1 MQESIIS
8 KGSFHPCFLD
18 TKEKVEIIECLC
30 LHCDSL
36 QFPFTFCRW
45 RGDNKYVMMLLNQ
58 GSDCT
63 LHLQFFPH
71 RYSRIHYLLLRF
83 ISYCILIFHIICG
96 FYYPVK
102 SIFIFKYFL
111 FQDFKKLLYLYMH
124 SLLFLVLIFRNNSYD
139 YIRHIFSII
148 TILSLTTLSHHFL
161 PFSFNVIKF
170 LPFLSIVFLIYDVHF
185 PTPFIA
191 IINNNY

>member
-111 FQDFKKLLYLYMH
+111 FQNFKKLLYLYMH

-139 YIRHIFSII
+139 YIRHIFSHNYHSFSNHSFSPFS
-148 TILSLTTLSHHFL
+148 TIFFQCYKIFA
-161 PFSFNVIKF
+161 FSFNCF
-170 LPFLSIVFLIYDVHF
+170 PDLWCSLSHSIYC
-185 PTPFIA
+185 
-191 IINNNY
+191 YYQQ